1 MNPKVNWFFDKEGK
15 WKESYDVLRELAL
28 STKMTE
34 DLKWGVPCYT
44 VNENNVVLMHG
55 FKDYCALLFHKG
67 VLMKDTE
74 KLLIQQTKNV
84 QAARQLRFTS
94 VDDIKE
100 KKKIIIAYLKEA
112 IEIENSGL
120 KVELKKTSEF
130 EMPAEFETLLQ
141 EMSELKLAFYKLTPG
156 RQRAYLL
163 YFSQAKQAK
172 TREARIEK
180 YLPNILN
187 GKGLDD

>member
-15 WKESYDVLRELAL
+15 WKESYAELREFAL

-100 KKKIIIAYLKEA
+100 KKKIIIAYLKQA